1 MNGAAARPRRLHPI
15 IPVIALVKQVPEML
29 VPMVG
34 VVALAR
40 DGGLG
45 TLSLAV
51 VGLLA
56 VFFAVR
62 VLAWWR
68 FTYTLLPH
76 EMYIES
82 GIVSRN
88 RRSIPWDR
96 VQDVEIERGPIARVL
111 GLAKVKL
118 ETGGS
123 GGDEGLLDSIALGD
137 ALALRDEVRA
147 RRGMVV
153 SASPHEAE
161 AAAPPVFKMTVPRIL
176 QAGLFNFSVVW
187 LAIIVGA
194 MQYFDDFLPWSIDD
208 VEEWI
213 GVHQQDI
220 RGLVSPVTIALALG
234 LFIVLGTVAGV
245 IQMFVRNYGFTLS
258 LEGRTLRRVR
268 GLLTRSEVAIPLRRI
283 QAARTATHWLL
294 RRYGLCRA
302 DVQTMAGASSGG
314 VQELAP
320 LATASEAAR
329 VLAIAGGFERIA
341 PERFAPVAAIH
352 PWYDAQLGALPLALI
367 VLAAGFVSPPI
378 WWGLV
383 FVGFLGTVQVIGAR
397 PHGWRLEGEMLH
409 VRHGWFAQDHW
420 LLPLANIQSV
430 SLSRGPLQRRL
441 DLATVAIDSAGG
453 QAGGLRIRNL
463 AVNEARALVEVLR
476 TRRRR
481 SGLPAERERDED
493 AGGAVAFG
501 GDVA

>member
-15 IPVIALVKQVPEML
+15 IPLIALVKQLPEML

-40 DGGLG
+40 DEGLG

-56 VFFAVR
+56 VFFAIR

-96 VQDVEIERGPIARVL
+96 VQDVEIERGPLARVL

-123 GGDEGLLDSIALGD
+123 GGDEGLLDSIALAD

-147 RRGMVV
+147 RRGVV
-153 SASPHEAE
+153 VATSPYEAE
-161 AAAPPVFKMTVPRIL
+161 ATEPPVFKMTVPRIL

-187 LAIIVGA
+187 LAVIVGT
-194 MQYFDDFLPWSIDD
+194 MQYFENLLPWSIDD
-208 VEEWI
+208 VEDWI
-213 GVHQQDI
+213 GVHQDEI
-220 RGLVSPVTIALALG
+220 WGFVSPVTIVLALV
-234 LFIVLGTVAGV
+234 LFMVLGTVAGV

-258 LEGRTLRRVR
+258 LDGRTLRRVR
-268 GLLTRSEVAIPLRRI
+268 GLLTRSEIAIPLRRI
-283 QAARTATHWLL
+283 QAARTAAHWLT
-294 RRYGLCRA
+294 RRYGLSRV

-320 LATASEAAR
+320 LANASEAAH
-329 VLAIAGGFERIA
+329 VLAIAGGFTRIA
-341 PERFAPVAAIH
+341 PERFAPVAPVH
-352 PWYDAQLGALPLALI
+352 RWYDARLWALPLAFV
-367 VLAAGFVSPPI
+367 VLAAGFFWPVV
-378 WWGLV
+378 WWGLL
-383 FVGFLGTVQVIGAR
+383 FVGALGIVQVIGAR
-397 PHGWRLEGEMLH
+397 PHGWRLEGDVLH
-409 VRHGWFAQDHW
+409 VRHGWFSQDHW
-420 LLPLANIQSV
+420 LLPLANIQSI
-430 SLSRGPLQRRL
+430 SLSAGPLQRRL
-441 DLATVAIDSAGG
+441 GLATVAIDSAGG
-453 QAGGLRIRNL
+453 QPGGLRIRNL
-463 AVNEARALVEVLR
+463 AAGEARALVETLQ
-476 TRRRR
+476 TWRRVGRR
-481 SGLPAERERDED
+481 E
-493 AGGAVAFG
+493 
-501 GDVA
+501 

>member
-1 MNGAAARPRRLHPI
+1 MSDAVARPRRLHPI
-15 IPVIALVKQVPEML
+15 IPVVALIKQLPEMAL
-29 VPMVG
+29 PIIG
-34 VVALAR
+34 VVAFAR
-40 DGGLG
+40 DEGFGA
-45 TLSLAV
+45 LSLAV
-51 VGLLA
+51 GGLLA

-96 VQDVEIERGPIARVL
+96 VQDVEIERGPLARVL

-123 GGDEGLLDSIALGD
+123 GGDEGLLDSIALAD

-147 RRGMVV
+147 RRGIVV
-153 SASPHEAE
+153 ATSVHD
-161 AAAPPVFKMTVPRIL
+161 AAVEPPVFQMSVPRIL
-176 QAGLFNFSVVW
+176 QAGLFNFSVIW
-187 LAIIVGA
+187 LAVIVGT
-194 MQYFDDFLPWSIDD
+194 MQYFKDLLPWSMDD

-213 GVHQQDI
+213 GVHQDEI
-220 RGLVSPVTIALALG
+220 WGFVSPVTILLALG

-268 GLLTRSEVAIPLRRI
+268 GLSTRSEVAIPLRRI
-283 QAARTATHWLL
+283 QAARTATGWLL
-294 RRYGLCRA
+294 RRYGLCRV

-320 LATASEAAR
+320 LATSSEAAR

-341 PERFAPVAAIH
+341 PARFAAVAPAH
-352 PWYDAQLGALPLALI
+352 QWYDAQILAVPLTLI
-367 VLAAGFVSPPI
+367 VLAVGLVSPQV
-378 WWGLV
+378 WLGLV
-383 FVGFLGTVQVIGAR
+383 LVGLLAAVQVIGAR
-397 PHGWRLEGEMLH
+397 PHGWRLEGDMLH
-409 VRHGWFAQDHW
+409 VRHGWFTQEHW
-420 LLPLANIQSV
+420 LLPRSSIQSL
-430 SLSRGPLQRRL
+430 SLSTGPLQRRL
-441 DLATVAIDSAGG
+441 NLATVAIDSAGG
-453 QAGGLRIRNL
+453 QPGGLRIRNL
-463 AVNEARALVEVLR
+463 ALNDARELVALLR
-476 TRRRR
+476 NR
-481 SGLPAERERDED
+481 
-493 AGGAVAFG
+493 
-501 GDVA
+501 

>member
-1 MNGAAARPRRLHPI
+1 MSGAAARPRRLHPI
-15 IPVIALVKQVPEML
+15 IPVIALVKQLPEML

-34 VVALAR
+34 VIAFAR
-40 DGGLG
+40 DEGLG
-45 TLSLAV
+45 TLLLAV
-51 VGLLA
+51 GGLLA
-56 VFFAVR
+56 VFFAIR

-147 RRGMVV
+147 RRGIAV

-161 AAAPPVFKMTVPRIL
+161 ASAPPVFKMTNLRIL
-176 QAGLFNFSVVW
+176 QAGLLNFSVIW
-187 LAIIVGA
+187 LAIIAGT

-208 VEEWI
+208 VEDWI
-213 GVHQQDI
+213 GVHEEEI
-220 RGLVSPVTIALALG
+220 WGFVSPVTIALALV
-234 LFIVLGTVAGV
+234 LFMVLGTVAGV

-283 QAARTATHWLL
+283 QAARTAVHWLT
-294 RRYGLCRA
+294 RRYGFSRV

-320 LATASEAAR
+320 LATSGEAER

-341 PERFAPVAAIH
+341 PERFAPVAPIH
-352 PWYDAQLGALPLALI
+352 RWYDALIAVLPLALV
-367 VLAAGFVSPPI
+367 VLAAGLFSPSV
-378 WWGLV
+378 WWGLAV
-383 FVGFLGTVQVIGAR
+383 VGLFGIVQVIGAR

-409 VRHGWFAQDHW
+409 VRHGWFSQDHW
-420 LLPLANIQSV
+420 MLPLANIQSV
-430 SLSRGPLQRRL
+430 SFSTGPLQRRL

-463 AVNEARALVEVLR
+463 AVNEARALVALLR
-476 TRRRR
+476 GWRRR
-481 SGLPAERERDED
+481 LPAERERDED
-493 AGGAVAFG
+493 TGGAVGFG

>member
-1 MNGAAARPRRLHPI
+1 MSGAAARPRRLHPI
-15 IPVIALVKQVPEML
+15 IPLIALVKQLPEML
-29 VPMVG
+29 VPLVG
-34 VVALAR
+34 VVAFAR
-40 DGGLG
+40 DEGLG
-45 TLSLAV
+45 TLLLAV
-51 VGLLA
+51 GGLLA
-56 VFFAVR
+56 VLLAFR

-82 GIVSRN
+82 GVFSRN

-96 VQDVEIERGPIARVL
+96 VQDVEIERGPLARVL

-123 GGDEGLLDSIALGD
+123 GGDEGLLDSIALAD
-137 ALALRDEVRA
+137 ALTLRDEVRA

-153 SASPHEAE
+153 STSPHEAE
-161 AAAPPVFKMTVPRIL
+161 AAEPPVFKMTSLRIL
-176 QAGLFNFSVVW
+176 QAGLVKFSVIW
-187 LAIIVGA
+187 LAVILGTL
-194 MQYFDDFLPWSIDD
+194 QYFDDLLPWSIDD

-213 GVHQQDI
+213 GVHQQEI
-220 RGLVSPVTIALALG
+220 SGFVSPVTIVLALG
-234 LFIVLGTVAGV
+234 LFVVLGTVAGV

-258 LEGRTLRRVR
+258 LEGQTLRRVR

-294 RRYGLCRA
+294 RRYGLSRV

-320 LATASEAAR
+320 LATSSEAAR
-329 VLAIAGGFERIA
+329 VLAIAGGYERIA
-341 PERFAPVAAIH
+341 PERFLAVAPIH
-352 PWYDAQLGALPLALI
+352 RWYDAQFVALPLALI
-367 VLAAGFVSPPI
+367 VLAVGFVLPSV

-383 FVGFLGTVQVIGAR
+383 LVGLFGTVQVIGAR
-397 PHGWRLEGEMLH
+397 PHGWRLEGDMLH
-409 VRHGWFAQDHW
+409 VRHGWFSQDHW

-430 SLSRGPLQRRL
+430 SLSTGPLQRRF

-453 QAGGLRIRNL
+453 QPAGLRIRNL
-463 AVNEARALVEVLR
+463 AAGEARALVALLR
-476 TRRRR
+476 TGRR
-481 SGLPAERERDED
+481 
-493 AGGAVAFG
+493 
-501 GDVA
+501 